1 MKLKI
6 FITLLALTAA
16 SNSLSMSNNKSMSL
30 EYQIGLALLYAKTAL
45 KCMEL
50 EKDKTP
56 ESDKALAEFKNCFK
70 NPEHVVTDQ
79 TSKELLKG
87 FLQSNGTIYPLHA
100 ALMQQCPLPERT
112 EPKTAPAT
120 DHCNLM

>member
-1 MKLKI
+1 
-6 FITLLALTAA
+6 
-16 SNSLSMSNNKSMSL
+16 MSNYESTSL
-30 EYQIGLALLYAKTAL
+30 EVQIRLGLLHAETAQ

-50 EKDKTP
+50 EDARTS
-56 ESDKALAEFKNCFK
+56 ESTHALAEFKNCFK